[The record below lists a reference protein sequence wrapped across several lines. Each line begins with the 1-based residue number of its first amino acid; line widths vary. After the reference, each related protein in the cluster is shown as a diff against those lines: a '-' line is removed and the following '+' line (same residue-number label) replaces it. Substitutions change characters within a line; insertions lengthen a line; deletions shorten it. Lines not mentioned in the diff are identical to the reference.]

1 VVDTFIP
8 TNREEAEPSDR
19 PPVSRNE
26 STVIPSTG
34 WWLVVHLA
42 YGEQYIFHNMCI
54 RYISLVV
61 NATPSFVYLT
71 WIACLAA
78 VLSDMKIF
86 VISLPVILSLR
97 SLRSTT
103 SGDINSAD
111 GASETVTIR
120 VVDDMSMF
128 HSIPEEDASWNDDS
142 ETLNCPC

>member
-1 VVDTFIP
+1 
-8 TNREEAEPSDR
+8 
-19 PPVSRNE
+19 
-26 STVIPSTG
+26 
-34 WWLVVHLA
+34 
-42 YGEQYIFHNMCI
+42 
-54 RYISLVV
+54 
-61 NATPSFVYLT
+61 
-71 WIACLAA
+71 LAA